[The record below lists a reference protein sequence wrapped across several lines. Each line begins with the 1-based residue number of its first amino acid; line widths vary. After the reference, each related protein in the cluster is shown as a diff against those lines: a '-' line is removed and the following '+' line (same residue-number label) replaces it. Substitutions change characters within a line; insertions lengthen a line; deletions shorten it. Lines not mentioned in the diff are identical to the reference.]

1 MSDATV
7 VSGQAGT
14 AGEAGNGEAGTGDH
28 GAGDH
33 GTADEGR
40 PSFLPPPTFPADMLL
55 DGDDGADGDDGGG
68 DGAQERAPVAHRAPP
83 EDAPARPSLL
93 IRLGHRLCGFR

>member
-14 AGEAGNGEAGTGDH
+14 GDHGTGDH
-28 GAGDH
+28 GTG
-33 GTADEGR
+33 DEGR
-40 PSFLPPPTFPADMLL
+40 PSFLPPPTFPAAMLL
-55 DGDDGADGDDGGG
+55 DDDTAGAG
-68 DGAQERAPVAHRAPP
+68 DGAEERAPVAHRAPP
-83 EDAPARPSLL
+83 EEAPARPNLV